1 MAIPGLYHFFKQVD
15 RVDDRSSADKVLP
28 DPEGQISLKVPSSSI
43 VSANKAAMNASL
55 KRGSNDRFT
64 PEKKTTVPRKANDS
78 GTTKTVT
85 KILQEFTSLQ
95 VEGKHRSYM
104 DYTKSSRNHEDML
117 VLK

>member
-64 PEKKTTVPRKANDS
+64 PEKRQPFPEKLMIVVLLRL
-78 GTTKTVT
+78 
-85 KILQEFTSLQ
+85 LQKYYKSLQ
-95 VEGKHRSYM
+95 VFKLKESTVRTWIILKAAGI
-104 DYTKSSRNHEDML
+104 TKTCWC
-117 VLK
+117 